1 MALTVDM
8 RLTGRDI
15 ATLLLGGVAG
25 LELWEL
31 FTGVFAP
38 LVLGFQ
44 FSPIPL
50 VGALFQTL
58 FGENPGRPVNMLVH
72 HATGI
77 VFYPIGFV
85 VLVTIAG
92 AIGLRFAAL
101 VWGIIWGGITWFLAL
116 GVFAPITGAAFL
128 LGYGNLTWAS
138 LAGHLIYA
146 ITAVGVF
153 AALRR

>member
-58 FGENPGRPVNMLVH
+58 FGENPGRPINMLVH

-85 VLVTIAG
+85 VLATIAA

-101 VWGIIWGGITWFLAL
+101 VWGIVWGGITWFLAL
-116 GVFAPITGAAFL
+116 GVFAPIAGNAFL
-128 LGYGNLTWAS
+128 LFQVRPA
-138 LAGHLIYA
+138 
-146 ITAVGVF
+146 
-153 AALRR
+153 RD